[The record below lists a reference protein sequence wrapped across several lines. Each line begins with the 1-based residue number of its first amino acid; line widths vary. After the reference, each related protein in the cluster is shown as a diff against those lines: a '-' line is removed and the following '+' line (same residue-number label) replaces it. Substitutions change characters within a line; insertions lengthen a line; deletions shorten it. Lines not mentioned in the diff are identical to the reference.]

1 MSEELIQ
8 RNLIEAP
15 EKMGDWNFYNIG
27 ATTLKALKGAKII
40 PDKDY
45 EAYEGKKPDALIV
58 KKPIIIAA
66 IEYKTPQELRTEKQ
80 IAKAIAQEIGTAQIL
95 QAKVYIVT
103 DGKKTFLIN
112 PATGQ
117 EILQEDGSR
126 ITLNFDKS
134 STECI
139 TLINK
144 IRASI
149 NATNNQIK
157 AAASVD
163 PLPLAEKVW
172 QDLWAVSG
180 ATPENCLYTFVE
192 IFIFKYLSDLGV
204 LKGMYSFYD
213 LLGKYSGNNENE
225 VLEYYASTVRVKIKA
240 LFPGNP
246 KDKTTIIN
254 GTIFVSKD
262 DKAVSGYAT
271 VFHKIL
277 KRFNDFGTLENI
289 DYDFKSKL
297 FETFLKESIS
307 KKNWGQ
313 YFTPLKVVRAIVNM
327 IDIAP
332 GMKICDPA
340 CGVGKFLLEPILH
353 DLHRFYKVEDG
364 ELKPQITL
372 SGFDKGFDKDEQK
385 TIILAK
391 ANMLIYMSGLLREH
405 PEMTDKFAKLFN
417 DTFLLQTNSI
427 LGTLAKPVH
436 DQYDLILTNPP
447 YVMSG
452 SSNLKEEISKDDTL
466 KKYFSVSAMGIEGLF
481 MEWIIRAL
489 KPNGKAF
496 IVVPDGIMNRSNDK
510 KLRDFILE
518 QCEIDAVISLPLN
531 TFFTTN
537 KKTYIL
543 ALTKKAPV
551 MVDGVPTLQRQTSPV
566 FTYLCS
572 EIGETRDVYR
582 FDIDQ
587 NDLQVASDLF
597 NMFKGA
603 KTSFANTLN
612 MIGDK
617 RCKISSIDDFYN
629 GTHWCVERWWN
640 HEERQALGIEEESKI
655 IGVNDFRVLLADT
668 INTLSEL
675 DEPLAEVEKKNDEDL
690 QFLEIP
696 ITQVFDIVRGDGKY
710 TRSYVHEHTGEY
722 PLYSGNTFGPFA
734 QIDSYDYNVPA
745 LTWAI
750 DGLAGYMMIHR
761 SPFSATNHR
770 GILLLKDTNID
781 LEYAKYTLEPIFRE
795 LKKGRQGDNGENEYT
810 SLPPFM
816 IQSVKF
822 AVPVDHNGEPWL
834 EKQKE
839 IAAGYVTLEQTKETV
854 VEQIAN
860 LSQVSIVPNCDEYAI
875 EYLPLSEL
883 FDTIKGKSKYTKKY
897 GNLHSGPYPVY
908 SASSQGTL
916 THLDTYDYDGRY
928 MTWST
933 NGFAGTILILDGKF
947 SINGDRGIL
956 VPKNGRQDLDFDY
969 MKFTLEP
976 IFRELA
982 KGRKGDNGEDEFTKL
997 YPSMLNDIMVPI
1009 PVDGEGNIS
1018 LSLQKEIAQKFISVQ
1033 NSQKEIIEKLDA
1045 LISKKISIKSKGS
1058 AHFILSASFLLALFL
1073 LCPMVCL
1080 WPGLSPH
1087 IVGIF
1092 KQFRQAQYPHKR

>member
-1 MSEELIQ
+1 
-8 RNLIEAP
+8 
-15 EKMGDWNFYNIG
+15 
-27 ATTLKALKGAKII
+27 
-40 PDKDY
+40 
-45 EAYEGKKPDALIV
+45 
-58 KKPIIIAA
+58 
-66 IEYKTPQELRTEKQ
+66 
-80 IAKAIAQEIGTAQIL
+80 
-95 QAKVYIVT
+95 
-103 DGKKTFLIN
+103 
-112 PATGQ
+112 
-117 EILQEDGSR
+117 
-126 ITLNFDKS
+126 
-134 STECI
+134 
-139 TLINK
+139 
-144 IRASI
+144 
-149 NATNNQIK
+149 
-157 AAASVD
+157 
-163 PLPLAEKVW
+163 
-172 QDLWAVSG
+172 
-180 ATPENCLYTFVE
+180 
-192 IFIFKYLSDLGV
+192 
-204 LKGMYSFYD
+204 GMYSFYD

-327 IDIAP
+327 IDITP

-427 LGTLAKPVH
+427 LGTLAKPIH

-551 MVDGVPTLQRQTSPV
+551 MVDGVSTLQRQTSPV

-612 MIGDK
+612 MIGDQ

-640 HEERQALGIEEESKI
+640 HEERQALGIEEESKT

-675 DEPLAEVEKKNDEDL
+675 DEPLAEVEKKNDEGL

-839 IAAGYVTLEQTKETV
+839 IAAGYVTLEQTKEIV

-1045 LISKKISIKSKGS
+1045 LISKK
-1058 AHFILSASFLLALFL
+1058 
-1073 LCPMVCL
+1073 
-1080 WPGLSPH
+1080 
-1087 IVGIF
+1087 
-1092 KQFRQAQYPHKR
+1092 

>member
-1 MSEELIQ
+1 
-8 RNLIEAP
+8 
-15 EKMGDWNFYNIG
+15 
-27 ATTLKALKGAKII
+27 
-40 PDKDY
+40 
-45 EAYEGKKPDALIV
+45 
-58 KKPIIIAA
+58 
-66 IEYKTPQELRTEKQ
+66 
-80 IAKAIAQEIGTAQIL
+80 
-95 QAKVYIVT
+95 
-103 DGKKTFLIN
+103 
-112 PATGQ
+112 
-117 EILQEDGSR
+117 
-126 ITLNFDKS
+126 
-134 STECI
+134 
-139 TLINK
+139 
-144 IRASI
+144 
-149 NATNNQIK
+149 
-157 AAASVD
+157 
-163 PLPLAEKVW
+163 
-172 QDLWAVSG
+172 
-180 ATPENCLYTFVE
+180 
-192 IFIFKYLSDLGV
+192 
-204 LKGMYSFYD
+204 
-213 LLGKYSGNNENE
+213 
-225 VLEYYASTVRVKIKA
+225 
-240 LFPGNP
+240 
-246 KDKTTIIN
+246 
-254 GTIFVSKD
+254 
-262 DKAVSGYAT
+262 
-271 VFHKIL
+271 
-277 KRFNDFGTLENI
+277 
-289 DYDFKSKL
+289 
-297 FETFLKESIS
+297 
-307 KKNWGQ
+307 
-313 YFTPLKVVRAIVNM
+313 M
-327 IDIAP
+327 IDITP

-612 MIGDK
+612 MIGDQ

-640 HEERQALGIEEESKI
+640 HEERQALGIEEESKT

-675 DEPLAEVEKKNDEDL
+675 DEPLAEVEKKNDEGL

-1045 LISKKISIKSKGS
+1045 LISKKISI
-1058 AHFILSASFLLALFL
+1058 
-1073 LCPMVCL
+1073 
-1080 WPGLSPH
+1080 
-1087 IVGIF
+1087 
-1092 KQFRQAQYPHKR
+1092 

>member
-1 MSEELIQ
+1 
-8 RNLIEAP
+8 
-15 EKMGDWNFYNIG
+15 
-27 ATTLKALKGAKII
+27 
-40 PDKDY
+40 
-45 EAYEGKKPDALIV
+45 
-58 KKPIIIAA
+58 
-66 IEYKTPQELRTEKQ
+66 
-80 IAKAIAQEIGTAQIL
+80 
-95 QAKVYIVT
+95 
-103 DGKKTFLIN
+103 
-112 PATGQ
+112 
-117 EILQEDGSR
+117 
-126 ITLNFDKS
+126 
-134 STECI
+134 
-139 TLINK
+139 
-144 IRASI
+144 
-149 NATNNQIK
+149 
-157 AAASVD
+157 
-163 PLPLAEKVW
+163 
-172 QDLWAVSG
+172 
-180 ATPENCLYTFVE
+180 
-192 IFIFKYLSDLGV
+192 
-204 LKGMYSFYD
+204 
-213 LLGKYSGNNENE
+213 
-225 VLEYYASTVRVKIKA
+225 
-240 LFPGNP
+240 
-246 KDKTTIIN
+246 
-254 GTIFVSKD
+254 
-262 DKAVSGYAT
+262 
-271 VFHKIL
+271 
-277 KRFNDFGTLENI
+277 
-289 DYDFKSKL
+289 
-297 FETFLKESIS
+297 
-307 KKNWGQ
+307 
-313 YFTPLKVVRAIVNM
+313 
-327 IDIAP
+327 
-332 GMKICDPA
+332 
-340 CGVGKFLLEPILH
+340 
-353 DLHRFYKVEDG
+353 
-364 ELKPQITL
+364 
-372 SGFDKGFDKDEQK
+372 
-385 TIILAK
+385 
-391 ANMLIYMSGLLREH
+391 MLIYMSGLLREH

-675 DEPLAEVEKKNDEDL
+675 DEPLAEVEKKNDEGL

-1045 LISKKISIKSKGS
+1045 LISKKISI
-1058 AHFILSASFLLALFL
+1058 
-1073 LCPMVCL
+1073 
-1080 WPGLSPH
+1080 
-1087 IVGIF
+1087 
-1092 KQFRQAQYPHKR
+1092 

>member
-1 MSEELIQ
+1 M
-8 RNLIEAP
+8 
-15 EKMGDWNFYNIG
+15 
-27 ATTLKALKGAKII
+27 
-40 PDKDY
+40 
-45 EAYEGKKPDALIV
+45 
-58 KKPIIIAA
+58 
-66 IEYKTPQELRTEKQ
+66 
-80 IAKAIAQEIGTAQIL
+80 
-95 QAKVYIVT
+95 
-103 DGKKTFLIN
+103 
-112 PATGQ
+112 
-117 EILQEDGSR
+117 
-126 ITLNFDKS
+126 
-134 STECI
+134 
-139 TLINK
+139 
-144 IRASI
+144 
-149 NATNNQIK
+149 
-157 AAASVD
+157 
-163 PLPLAEKVW
+163 
-172 QDLWAVSG
+172 
-180 ATPENCLYTFVE
+180 
-192 IFIFKYLSDLGV
+192 
-204 LKGMYSFYD
+204 
-213 LLGKYSGNNENE
+213 
-225 VLEYYASTVRVKIKA
+225 
-240 LFPGNP
+240 
-246 KDKTTIIN
+246 
-254 GTIFVSKD
+254 
-262 DKAVSGYAT
+262 
-271 VFHKIL
+271 
-277 KRFNDFGTLENI
+277 
-289 DYDFKSKL
+289 
-297 FETFLKESIS
+297 
-307 KKNWGQ
+307 
-313 YFTPLKVVRAIVNM
+313 KVVRAIVNM
-327 IDIAP
+327 IDITP

-391 ANMLIYMSGLLREH
+391 ANMLIYMSGLLREN

-452 SSNLKEEISKDDTL
+452 SSNLKEEISKDDAL

-603 KTSFANTLN
+603 KTSFTNTLN
-612 MIGDK
+612 MIGDR
-617 RCKISSIDDFYN
+617 RCKISSIDAFYN

-640 HEERQALGIEEESKI
+640 HEERQALGIEEESKT

-675 DEPLAEVEKKNDEDL
+675 DEPLAEVEKKNDEGL

-710 TRSYVHEHTGEY
+710 TRSYVHEHIGEY
-722 PLYSGNTFGPFA
+722 PLYSGNTFGSFA

-761 SPFSATNHR
+761 SHFSATNHR

-781 LEYAKYTLEPIFRE
+781 LEYAKYSLEPIFRE

-916 THLDTYDYDGRY
+916 SHLDTYDYDGHY

-997 YPSMLNDIMVPI
+997 YPSMLSDIMVPI
-1009 PVDGEGNIS
+1009 PVDGKGNIS

-1033 NSQKEIIEKLDA
+1033 NSQTEIIEKLDA
-1045 LISKKISIKSKGS
+1045 LISKKISIQKE
-1058 AHFILSASFLLALFL
+1058 ALILF
-1073 LCPMVCL
+1073 
-1080 WPGLSPH
+1080 
-1087 IVGIF
+1087 
-1092 KQFRQAQYPHKR
+1092 

>member
-103 DGKKTFLIN
+103 DGKKTFWIN

-225 VLEYYASTVRVKIKA
+225 VLEYYA
-240 LFPGNP
+240 
-246 KDKTTIIN
+246 
-254 GTIFVSKD
+254 
-262 DKAVSGYAT
+262 
-271 VFHKIL
+271 
-277 KRFNDFGTLENI
+277 
-289 DYDFKSKL
+289 
-297 FETFLKESIS
+297 
-307 KKNWGQ
+307 
-313 YFTPLKVVRAIVNM
+313 
-327 IDIAP
+327 
-332 GMKICDPA
+332 
-340 CGVGKFLLEPILH
+340 
-353 DLHRFYKVEDG
+353 
-364 ELKPQITL
+364 
-372 SGFDKGFDKDEQK
+372 
-385 TIILAK
+385 
-391 ANMLIYMSGLLREH
+391 
-405 PEMTDKFAKLFN
+405 
-417 DTFLLQTNSI
+417 
-427 LGTLAKPVH
+427 
-436 DQYDLILTNPP
+436 
-447 YVMSG
+447 
-452 SSNLKEEISKDDTL
+452 
-466 KKYFSVSAMGIEGLF
+466 
-481 MEWIIRAL
+481 
-489 KPNGKAF
+489 
-496 IVVPDGIMNRSNDK
+496 
-510 KLRDFILE
+510 
-518 QCEIDAVISLPLN
+518 
-531 TFFTTN
+531 
-537 KKTYIL
+537 YIL

-612 MIGDK
+612 MIGDR

-640 HEERQALGIEEESKI
+640 HEERQALGIEEESKT

-675 DEPLAEVEKKNDEDL
+675 DEPLAEVEKKNDEGL

-696 ITQVFDIVRGDGKY
+696 IAQVFDIVRGDGKY
-710 TRSYVHEHTGEY
+710 TRSYVHEHTGEH

-822 AVPVDHNGEPWL
+822 AVPVDHDGEPWL

-860 LSQVSIVPNCDEYAI
+860 LSQVSVVPNCDEYAI

-933 NGFAGTILILDGKF
+933 NGFAGTILILNGKF

-956 VPKNGRQDLDFDY
+956 VPKNERQDLDFDY

-997 YPSMLNDIMVPI
+997 YPSMLSDIMVPI
-1009 PVDGEGNIS
+1009 PVDGKGNIS
-1018 LSLQKEIAQKFISVQ
+1018 LLLQKEIAQKFISVQ

-1045 LISKKISIKSKGS
+1045 LISKKIS
-1058 AHFILSASFLLALFL
+1058 
-1073 LCPMVCL
+1073 M
-1080 WPGLSPH
+1080 
-1087 IVGIF
+1087 
-1092 KQFRQAQYPHKR
+1092 

>member
-1 MSEELIQ
+1 
-8 RNLIEAP
+8 
-15 EKMGDWNFYNIG
+15 
-27 ATTLKALKGAKII
+27 
-40 PDKDY
+40 
-45 EAYEGKKPDALIV
+45 
-58 KKPIIIAA
+58 
-66 IEYKTPQELRTEKQ
+66 
-80 IAKAIAQEIGTAQIL
+80 
-95 QAKVYIVT
+95 
-103 DGKKTFLIN
+103 
-112 PATGQ
+112 
-117 EILQEDGSR
+117 
-126 ITLNFDKS
+126 
-134 STECI
+134 
-139 TLINK
+139 
-144 IRASI
+144 
-149 NATNNQIK
+149 
-157 AAASVD
+157 
-163 PLPLAEKVW
+163 
-172 QDLWAVSG
+172 
-180 ATPENCLYTFVE
+180 
-192 IFIFKYLSDLGV
+192 
-204 LKGMYSFYD
+204 MYSFYD

-327 IDIAP
+327 IDITP

-612 MIGDK
+612 MIGDQ

-640 HEERQALGIEEESKI
+640 HEERQALGFEEESKT

-675 DEPLAEVEKKNDEDL
+675 DEPLAEVEKKNDEGL

-734 QIDSYDYNVPA
+734 QIDSYNYNVPA

-1045 LISKKISIKSKGS
+1045 LISKKISI
-1058 AHFILSASFLLALFL
+1058 
-1073 LCPMVCL
+1073 
-1080 WPGLSPH
+1080 
-1087 IVGIF
+1087 
-1092 KQFRQAQYPHKR
+1092 

>member
-1 MSEELIQ
+1 
-8 RNLIEAP
+8 
-15 EKMGDWNFYNIG
+15 
-27 ATTLKALKGAKII
+27 
-40 PDKDY
+40 
-45 EAYEGKKPDALIV
+45 
-58 KKPIIIAA
+58 
-66 IEYKTPQELRTEKQ
+66 
-80 IAKAIAQEIGTAQIL
+80 
-95 QAKVYIVT
+95 
-103 DGKKTFLIN
+103 
-112 PATGQ
+112 
-117 EILQEDGSR
+117 
-126 ITLNFDKS
+126 
-134 STECI
+134 
-139 TLINK
+139 
-144 IRASI
+144 
-149 NATNNQIK
+149 
-157 AAASVD
+157 
-163 PLPLAEKVW
+163 
-172 QDLWAVSG
+172 
-180 ATPENCLYTFVE
+180 
-192 IFIFKYLSDLGV
+192 
-204 LKGMYSFYD
+204 MYSFYD

-327 IDIAP
+327 IDITP

-364 ELKPQITL
+364 ELKPQIML

-452 SSNLKEEISKDDTL
+452 SSNLKEEISKDDAL

-551 MVDGVPTLQRQTSPV
+551 MVDGVPTLQRQISPV

-582 FDIDQ
+582 FDINQ

-597 NMFKGA
+597 NMFKGV

-612 MIGDK
+612 MIGDR

-640 HEERQALGIEEESKI
+640 HEERQALGIEEESKT

-675 DEPLAEVEKKNDEDL
+675 DEPLAEVEKKNDEGL

-710 TRSYVHEHTGEY
+710 TRSYVHEHTGEH

-822 AVPVDHNGEPWL
+822 AIPVDHDGEPWL

-860 LSQVSIVPNCDEYAI
+860 LSQVSVVPNCDEYAI

-933 NGFAGTILILDGKF
+933 NGFAGTILILNGKF

-997 YPSMLNDIMVPI
+997 YPSMLSDIMVPI
-1009 PVDGEGNIS
+1009 PVDGKGNIS
-1018 LSLQKEIAQKFISVQ
+1018 LLLQKEIAQKFISVQ

-1045 LISKKISIKSKGS
+1045 LISKKIS
-1058 AHFILSASFLLALFL
+1058 
-1073 LCPMVCL
+1073 M
-1080 WPGLSPH
+1080 
-1087 IVGIF
+1087 
-1092 KQFRQAQYPHKR
+1092 

>member
-1 MSEELIQ
+1 M
-8 RNLIEAP
+8 
-15 EKMGDWNFYNIG
+15 
-27 ATTLKALKGAKII
+27 
-40 PDKDY
+40 
-45 EAYEGKKPDALIV
+45 
-58 KKPIIIAA
+58 
-66 IEYKTPQELRTEKQ
+66 
-80 IAKAIAQEIGTAQIL
+80 
-95 QAKVYIVT
+95 
-103 DGKKTFLIN
+103 
-112 PATGQ
+112 
-117 EILQEDGSR
+117 
-126 ITLNFDKS
+126 
-134 STECI
+134 
-139 TLINK
+139 
-144 IRASI
+144 
-149 NATNNQIK
+149 
-157 AAASVD
+157 
-163 PLPLAEKVW
+163 
-172 QDLWAVSG
+172 
-180 ATPENCLYTFVE
+180 
-192 IFIFKYLSDLGV
+192 
-204 LKGMYSFYD
+204 
-213 LLGKYSGNNENE
+213 
-225 VLEYYASTVRVKIKA
+225 
-240 LFPGNP
+240 
-246 KDKTTIIN
+246 
-254 GTIFVSKD
+254 
-262 DKAVSGYAT
+262 
-271 VFHKIL
+271 
-277 KRFNDFGTLENI
+277 
-289 DYDFKSKL
+289 
-297 FETFLKESIS
+297 
-307 KKNWGQ
+307 
-313 YFTPLKVVRAIVNM
+313 
-327 IDIAP
+327 
-332 GMKICDPA
+332 
-340 CGVGKFLLEPILH
+340 
-353 DLHRFYKVEDG
+353 
-364 ELKPQITL
+364 L

-452 SSNLKEEISKDDTL
+452 SSNLKEEISKDDAL

-543 ALTKKAPV
+543 ALTKKVPV
-551 MVDGVPTLQRQTSPV
+551 MVDVVPTLQRQTSPV

-603 KTSFANTLN
+603 KMSFANTLN
-612 MIGDK
+612 MIDDR

-640 HEERQALGIEEESKI
+640 HEERQALGIEEESKT

-675 DEPLAEVEKKNDEDL
+675 DEPLAEVEKKNDEGL

-710 TRSYVHEHTGEY
+710 TRSYVHEHTGEN

-822 AVPVDHNGEPWL
+822 AVPVDHDGEPWL

-839 IAAGYVTLEQTKETV
+839 IASGYVTLEQTKETV

-860 LSQVSIVPNCDEYAI
+860 LSQVSVVPNCDEYAI

-933 NGFAGTILILDGKF
+933 NGFAGTILILNGKF

-997 YPSMLNDIMVPI
+997 YPSMLSDIMVPI
-1009 PVDGEGNIS
+1009 PVDGKGNIS
-1018 LSLQKEIAQKFISVQ
+1018 LLLQKEIAQKFISVQ

-1045 LISKKISIKSKGS
+1045 LISKKIS
-1058 AHFILSASFLLALFL
+1058 
-1073 LCPMVCL
+1073 M
-1080 WPGLSPH
+1080 
-1087 IVGIF
+1087 
-1092 KQFRQAQYPHKR
+1092 

>member
-1 MSEELIQ
+1 
-8 RNLIEAP
+8 
-15 EKMGDWNFYNIG
+15 
-27 ATTLKALKGAKII
+27 
-40 PDKDY
+40 
-45 EAYEGKKPDALIV
+45 
-58 KKPIIIAA
+58 
-66 IEYKTPQELRTEKQ
+66 
-80 IAKAIAQEIGTAQIL
+80 
-95 QAKVYIVT
+95 
-103 DGKKTFLIN
+103 
-112 PATGQ
+112 
-117 EILQEDGSR
+117 
-126 ITLNFDKS
+126 
-134 STECI
+134 
-139 TLINK
+139 
-144 IRASI
+144 
-149 NATNNQIK
+149 
-157 AAASVD
+157 
-163 PLPLAEKVW
+163 
-172 QDLWAVSG
+172 
-180 ATPENCLYTFVE
+180 
-192 IFIFKYLSDLGV
+192 
-204 LKGMYSFYD
+204 
-213 LLGKYSGNNENE
+213 
-225 VLEYYASTVRVKIKA
+225 
-240 LFPGNP
+240 
-246 KDKTTIIN
+246 
-254 GTIFVSKD
+254 
-262 DKAVSGYAT
+262 
-271 VFHKIL
+271 
-277 KRFNDFGTLENI
+277 
-289 DYDFKSKL
+289 
-297 FETFLKESIS
+297 
-307 KKNWGQ
+307 
-313 YFTPLKVVRAIVNM
+313 
-327 IDIAP
+327 
-332 GMKICDPA
+332 
-340 CGVGKFLLEPILH
+340 
-353 DLHRFYKVEDG
+353 
-364 ELKPQITL
+364 
-372 SGFDKGFDKDEQK
+372 
-385 TIILAK
+385 
-391 ANMLIYMSGLLREH
+391 MLIYMSGLLREH

-452 SSNLKEEISKDDTL
+452 SSNLKEEISKDDAL

-551 MVDGVPTLQRQTSPV
+551 MVDVVPTLQRQTSPV

-603 KTSFANTLN
+603 KMSFANTLN
-612 MIGDK
+612 MIDDR

-640 HEERQALGIEEESKI
+640 HEERQALGIEEESKT

-675 DEPLAEVEKKNDEDL
+675 DEPLAEVEKKNDEGL

-710 TRSYVHEHTGEY
+710 TRSYVHEHTGEN

-734 QIDSYDYNVPA
+734 QIDSYDYNVLA

-822 AVPVDHNGEPWL
+822 AVPVDHDGEPWL

-860 LSQVSIVPNCDEYAI
+860 LSQVSVVPNCDEYAI

-933 NGFAGTILILDGKF
+933 NGFAGTILILNGKF

-997 YPSMLNDIMVPI
+997 YPSMLSDIMVPI
-1009 PVDGEGNIS
+1009 PVDGKGNIS
-1018 LSLQKEIAQKFISVQ
+1018 LLLQKEIAQKFISVQ

-1045 LISKKISIKSKGS
+1045 LISKKIS
-1058 AHFILSASFLLALFL
+1058 
-1073 LCPMVCL
+1073 M
-1080 WPGLSPH
+1080 
-1087 IVGIF
+1087 
-1092 KQFRQAQYPHKR
+1092 

>member
-1 MSEELIQ
+1 
-8 RNLIEAP
+8 
-15 EKMGDWNFYNIG
+15 
-27 ATTLKALKGAKII
+27 
-40 PDKDY
+40 
-45 EAYEGKKPDALIV
+45 
-58 KKPIIIAA
+58 
-66 IEYKTPQELRTEKQ
+66 
-80 IAKAIAQEIGTAQIL
+80 
-95 QAKVYIVT
+95 
-103 DGKKTFLIN
+103 
-112 PATGQ
+112 
-117 EILQEDGSR
+117 
-126 ITLNFDKS
+126 
-134 STECI
+134 
-139 TLINK
+139 
-144 IRASI
+144 
-149 NATNNQIK
+149 
-157 AAASVD
+157 
-163 PLPLAEKVW
+163 
-172 QDLWAVSG
+172 
-180 ATPENCLYTFVE
+180 
-192 IFIFKYLSDLGV
+192 
-204 LKGMYSFYD
+204 
-213 LLGKYSGNNENE
+213 
-225 VLEYYASTVRVKIKA
+225 
-240 LFPGNP
+240 
-246 KDKTTIIN
+246 
-254 GTIFVSKD
+254 
-262 DKAVSGYAT
+262 
-271 VFHKIL
+271 
-277 KRFNDFGTLENI
+277 
-289 DYDFKSKL
+289 
-297 FETFLKESIS
+297 
-307 KKNWGQ
+307 
-313 YFTPLKVVRAIVNM
+313 M
-327 IDIAP
+327 IDITP

-364 ELKPQITL
+364 ELKPQIML

-452 SSNLKEEISKDDTL
+452 SSNLKEEISKDDAL

-582 FDIDQ
+582 FDINQ

-612 MIGDK
+612 MIGDR

-640 HEERQALGIEEESKI
+640 HEERQALGIEEESKT

-675 DEPLAEVEKKNDEDL
+675 DEPLAEVEKKNDEGL

-710 TRSYVHEHTGEY
+710 TRSYVHEHTGEH

-822 AVPVDHNGEPWL
+822 AIPVDHDGEPWL

-997 YPSMLNDIMVPI
+997 YPSMLSNIMVPI
-1009 PVDGEGNIS
+1009 PVDGKGNIS
-1018 LSLQKEIAQKFISVQ
+1018 LLLQKEIAQKFISVQ

-1045 LISKKISIKSKGS
+1045 LISKKISI
-1058 AHFILSASFLLALFL
+1058 
-1073 LCPMVCL
+1073 
-1080 WPGLSPH
+1080 
-1087 IVGIF
+1087 
-1092 KQFRQAQYPHKR
+1092 

>member
-1 MSEELIQ
+1 
-8 RNLIEAP
+8 
-15 EKMGDWNFYNIG
+15 
-27 ATTLKALKGAKII
+27 
-40 PDKDY
+40 
-45 EAYEGKKPDALIV
+45 
-58 KKPIIIAA
+58 
-66 IEYKTPQELRTEKQ
+66 
-80 IAKAIAQEIGTAQIL
+80 
-95 QAKVYIVT
+95 
-103 DGKKTFLIN
+103 
-112 PATGQ
+112 
-117 EILQEDGSR
+117 
-126 ITLNFDKS
+126 
-134 STECI
+134 
-139 TLINK
+139 
-144 IRASI
+144 
-149 NATNNQIK
+149 
-157 AAASVD
+157 
-163 PLPLAEKVW
+163 
-172 QDLWAVSG
+172 
-180 ATPENCLYTFVE
+180 
-192 IFIFKYLSDLGV
+192 
-204 LKGMYSFYD
+204 
-213 LLGKYSGNNENE
+213 
-225 VLEYYASTVRVKIKA
+225 
-240 LFPGNP
+240 
-246 KDKTTIIN
+246 
-254 GTIFVSKD
+254 
-262 DKAVSGYAT
+262 
-271 VFHKIL
+271 
-277 KRFNDFGTLENI
+277 
-289 DYDFKSKL
+289 
-297 FETFLKESIS
+297 
-307 KKNWGQ
+307 
-313 YFTPLKVVRAIVNM
+313 
-327 IDIAP
+327 
-332 GMKICDPA
+332 
-340 CGVGKFLLEPILH
+340 
-353 DLHRFYKVEDG
+353 
-364 ELKPQITL
+364 
-372 SGFDKGFDKDEQK
+372 
-385 TIILAK
+385 
-391 ANMLIYMSGLLREH
+391 MLIYMSGLLREH

-612 MIGDK
+612 MIGDQ

-640 HEERQALGIEEESKI
+640 HEERQALGIEEESKT

-675 DEPLAEVEKKNDEDL
+675 DEPLAEVEKKNDEGL

-1045 LISKKISIKSKGS
+1045 LISKKISI
-1058 AHFILSASFLLALFL
+1058 
-1073 LCPMVCL
+1073 
-1080 WPGLSPH
+1080 
-1087 IVGIF
+1087 
-1092 KQFRQAQYPHKR
+1092 